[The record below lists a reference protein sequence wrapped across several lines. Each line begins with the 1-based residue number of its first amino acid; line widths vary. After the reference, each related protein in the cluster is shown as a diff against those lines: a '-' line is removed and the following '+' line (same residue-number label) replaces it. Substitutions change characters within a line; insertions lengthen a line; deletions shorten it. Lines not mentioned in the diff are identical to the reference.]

1 MRVAG
6 RTDVG
11 KQRAANEDSILMLP
25 EFGLVCVADGM
36 GGHRGGRVA
45 SQMVTTELAR
55 IIRETGHGLNGEELA
70 DALVEINERI
80 HEMGS
85 RTEELHAMGSTC
97 VAASLQGNQLYLA
110 HVGDSRC
117 YLSRN
122 GQGQRL
128 TSDHRAIQPMIDQG
142 ALSESESRQHPLR
155 NVLTRSVGVEPHIEV
170 ELQTRELEPGD
181 RLLLCSDGLSDLVDQ
196 DEILGLLEQDRP
208 LQELAEELVRLANE
222 AGGTDNISVVLVEHL
237 PGGEA

>member
-1 MRVAG
+1 MKVAG

-55 IIRETGHGLNGEELA
+55 IVREAGHGLDGDELA
-70 DALVEINERI
+70 GALIEINERI
-80 HEMGS
+80 HDMGS
-85 RTEELHAMGSTC
+85 KTEELHAMGSTC
-97 VAASLQGNQLYLA
+97 VAASLQEDQLHLA

-117 YLSRN
+117 YLSRD
-122 GQGQRL
+122 GEGRRL

-155 NVLTRSVGVEPHIEV
+155 NVLTRSVGVEPSIDVEV
-170 ELQTRELEPGD
+170 QTFELRPRD

-196 DEILGLLEQDRP
+196 GEILEVLGSARP
-208 LQELAEELVRLANE
+208 LEEIAEELVQRANE
-222 AGGTDNISVVLVEHL
+222 AGGTDNISVVLVENSA
-237 PGGEA
+237 PAS